1 MKYVNLTPHK
11 IVVVKN
17 ECPNKVNSEKDIEPY
32 VIAQFPPNDT
42 VARVQTKRVKVSEI
56 DGIPVYRT
64 FFGEV
69 ENLPAPEKDTIYI
82 VSILVLQAVKGKR
95 TDVICPDTTP
105 PSAVRDSQGKI
116 VAVKGFQTI

>member
-1 MKYVNLTPHK
+1 MKYVNLTPHEVV
-11 IVVVKN
+11 IVK
-17 ECPNKVNSEKDIEPY
+17 EDCPNKVSNGKDIEPY
-32 VIAQFPPNDT
+32 IITRIAPSGK

-82 VSILVLQAVKGKR
+82 VSILVLQAENRSDLVA
-95 TDVICPDTTP
+95 PDTTP
-105 PSAVRDSQGKI
+105 QSAVRDSQGKI
-116 VAVKGFQTI
+116 IAVKGFQVI